1 MARDRADRS
10 PHQRILDPPGRSLR
24 HGLVD
29 PTGLPHWFLDKL
41 EELGIEP
48 VWCHPEEWAINS
60 LAVRPGRVLMSAG
73 NPRPAERL
81 ERRGVEVVTL
91 PYEEI
96 QKNGGGIHCSTMEL
110 RRDPA

>member
-1 MARDRADRS
+1 MVDVEKA
-10 PHQRILDPPGRSLR
+10 
-24 HGLVD
+24 LVD